1 MPGTA
6 LDILLVEDEKAHVE
20 LIRRAFSSRTDRVA
34 FHVVHTLKDASTL
47 LGKRTFGLV
56 LLDFLLPDGK
66 GLDLLPPNK
75 EEAPCPFMLMTSHGD
90 EKLAVDALKAGAL
103 DYVVKSAENL
113 ANMPSFVARVLREWG
128 FIQER
133 RKAEEALRLSEEKF
147 RTIAD
152 YSMDLGIWLGVE
164 GELIWANRSVERMTG
179 FSLQECL
186 EDQDHV
192 FSLIHPEDRTE
203 IQRTFINAVTEKTS
217 GNNVPFRFRR
227 KDGSSRWV
235 SVSWQPIFSIS
246 NEYLGIR
253 ASIRD
258 IHELKSALEKLE
270 EANRE
275 LDAFVYTV
283 SHDLRT
289 PLTPIIGYA
298 QLLRKQYGNQLDS
311 QADQFLLTIEQ
322 QGENMLNLLEDLL
335 RLARAGFL
343 ERPQQAVNAET
354 VVREIIDSLNG
365 RFPNSHIEIQKT
377 NLPAVHL
384 SRTLLAQAFE
394 NLIKNALVYAGRK
407 GAPIEIGGDRK
418 EGKARFFVRDH
429 GPGIP
434 DNEKTKIFE
443 VFYRGD
449 CEEQIEGTGVGLATV
464 RKIARQYG
472 GTAWV
477 EDTPGGGATFWF
489 SLEDLPGENTLKGD
503 GEPSPFFT

>member
-1 MPGTA
+1 MG
-6 LDILLVEDEKAHVE
+6 EK
-20 LIRRAFSSRTDRVA
+20 
-34 FHVVHTLKDASTL
+34 
-47 LGKRTFGLV
+47 TFDLV

-66 GLDLLPPNK
+66 GIELLPVEK

-90 EKLAVDALKAGAL
+90 EKLAVEALKAGAS

-113 ANMPSFVARVLREWG
+113 ATMPNFVKRVLREWSL
-128 FIQER
+128 IQER
-133 RKAEEALRLSEEKF
+133 RKAEAALRLSEEKF

-152 YSMDLGIWLGVE
+152 YSMDLGIWLGVD
-164 GELIWANRSVERMTG
+164 GELIWANHSIEKMTG
-179 FSLQECL
+179 FSLQDCL
-186 EDQDHV
+186 EYPEHV
-192 FSLIHPEDRTE
+192 FSLIHEEDRAE
-203 IQRTFINAVTEKTS
+203 IQKTFVNAVAMKTS
-217 GNNVPFRFRR
+217 GNNVPFRFRH
-227 KDGSSRWV
+227 KNGSIRWV

-298 QLLRKQYGNQLDS
+298 QLLRKQYGEKLDNKAA
-311 QADQFLLTIEQ
+311 QYLLAIEQ
-322 QGENMLNLLEDLL
+322 QGENMLDLLEDLL

-343 ERPQQAVNAET
+343 ERPQKAINAET
-354 VVREIIDSLNG
+354 VVQEILGSLNG
-365 RFPNSHIEIQKT
+365 QFTKAHIEIQKT
-377 NLPAVHL
+377 TLPAVHL
-384 SRTLLAQAFE
+384 PRTLLAQAFE
-394 NLIKNALVYAGRK
+394 NLIKNALTYAAREGL
-407 GAPIEIGGDRK
+407 PIEIGGDRK
-418 EGKARFFVRDH
+418 EGKVRFFVRDH

-443 VFYRGD
+443 VFYRGHS
-449 CEEQIEGTGVGLATV
+449 EEQTHGTGVGLATV

-472 GTAWV
+472 GMAWV

-489 SLEDLPGENTLKGD
+489 SLEEMTEANTLG
-503 GEPSPFFT
+503 